1 MHSFSIVFLL
11 RKGSRKAKRQILSPA
26 AGTNDLALRPQF
38 YLILRSTS
46 TQVRLVTGQSL
57 DKRHDIQYIKCTT
70 LTNGPFIAR
79 WIGRSGSPP
88 KRKTECMPKIV
99 DEQMRE
105 ATRNRIVRVAASEFA
120 RLGFDQANINVI
132 AEQAGI
138 GKGTI
143 YLYFESKRD
152 LFLSMLRSIAQEQL
166 AAIRQ
171 AIAVEG
177 TIRQRLERL
186 FRAFAHLAAV
196 ESDSFNVYMSA
207 LYGVNR
213 AFQSEATGL
222 LRDYVAVIALML
234 EQGQARGEI
243 RSHNV

>member
-1 MHSFSIVFLL
+1 
-11 RKGSRKAKRQILSPA
+11 
-26 AGTNDLALRPQF
+26 
-38 YLILRSTS
+38 
-46 TQVRLVTGQSL
+46 
-57 DKRHDIQYIKCTT
+57 
-70 LTNGPFIAR
+70 
-79 WIGRSGSPP
+79 
-88 KRKTECMPKIV
+88 MPKIV

-105 ATRNRIVRVAASEFA
+105 ATRRRIMREAASEFA

-152 LFLSMLRSIAQEQL
+152 LFLSMLRSIAQEQMAIIREAL
-166 AAIRQ
+166 AA
-171 AIAVEG
+171 EG

-186 FRAFAHLAAV
+186 FRAFARLAEE

-213 AFQSEATGL
+213 AFKTEATKL

-234 EQGQARGEI
+234 EQSQARGEI
-243 RSHNV
+243 RCHNVEATALMVLSLTESYVLSARVLGQSEHQLVRQANAIADLMLRGIGTTSP